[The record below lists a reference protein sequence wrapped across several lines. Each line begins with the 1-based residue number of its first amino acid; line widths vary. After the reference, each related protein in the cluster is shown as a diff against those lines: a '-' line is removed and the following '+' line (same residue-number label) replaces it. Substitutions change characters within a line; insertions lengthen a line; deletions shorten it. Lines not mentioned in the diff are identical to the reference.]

1 MNGSGKQSFYEIQLN
16 NGSLIA
22 AFLVA
27 VALGVAVFMLGVMVG
42 RGQSAAPAQDEGG
55 WVEDIGSAEADLESG
70 AGDPEF
76 FEKVQESDDAGAGDL
91 ADTGSPA
98 APFEGDSTGGGQAS
112 PSAPPALDPAVAG
125 LPPADPSLAEGF
137 VIQVKSTPD
146 RADADALQTALAE
159 AGFPAWV
166 IAGDVRGRTT
176 YRVRVGRYRD
186 SEDAAAVERVL
197 QARPDVEETWVTR
210 G

>member
-42 RGQSAAPAQDEGG
+42 RGQTAPVGQEEGG
-55 WVEDIGSAEADLESG
+55 WVEDIGTAEADLESG
-70 AGDPEF
+70 TAQPEF
-76 FEKVQESDDAGAGDL
+76 FEKVQEG
-91 ADTGSPA
+91 
-98 APFEGDSTGGGQAS
+98 
-112 PSAPPALDPAVAG
+112 DPADSGTVAEDTASEPEATDFAPSTPELEEPAVSRALAG
-125 LPPADPSLAEGF
+125 LPSADPGLAEGF

-159 AGFPAWV
+159 AGYPAWV
-166 IAGDVRGRTT
+166 IAGDVRGRTM

-186 SEDAAAVERVL
+186 SDDAAAVEQAL
-197 QARPDVEETWVTR
+197 QARADVQETWVTR